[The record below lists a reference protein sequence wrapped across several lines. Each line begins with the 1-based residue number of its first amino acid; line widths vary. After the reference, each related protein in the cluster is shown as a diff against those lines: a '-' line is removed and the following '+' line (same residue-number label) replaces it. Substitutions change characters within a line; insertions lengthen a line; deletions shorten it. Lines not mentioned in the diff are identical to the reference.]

1 MECVSSVTTLVL
13 VNGDPPDEFRF
24 ERGLRQRD
32 PLSPFLFLIVAEG
45 LNAMI
50 STSIELGL
58 FSGFQVWHNLLFR
71 VPHLQFAYDTLIV
84 VKKT

>member
-1 MECVSSVTTLVL
+1 MIL
-13 VNGDPPDEFRF
+13 VNENNENPTDEFRF

-32 PLSPFLFLIVAEG
+32 PLSPFILLIVAEG
-45 LNAMI
+45 LNAMM
-50 STSIELGL
+50 SPSVELCL